1 LTGGVVGKEWMLI
14 LDWVF
19 ENKLS
24 FDGGVPVLQ
33 AKPLR
38 CEPRLA
44 VPFEQTE
51 LPKES
56 IGLFDHMVAIDL
68 GEREIGFAV
77 FSVKDIL
84 QSGEVNPIIDPLTN
98 RSANGAISI
107 AGVGVLIND
116 VKGYRANQSTNSKL
130 SQNFNTRLEKLR
142 DSVGSE
148 VVQKI
153 EALCARFNAFPVLES
168 SVVNFQTGS
177 RQLDL
182 VYGDV
187 VRHFVF
193 SKVDAHIKARAE
205 HWMGADKWTHP
216 YLMARPFEQATG
228 KRTGKPV
235 PLNLFPGAEVH
246 PAGTSQTCTHCGRN
260 GLRLL
265 RDLGEKIQ
273 VMDGGLVELPEGQI
287 RLMSGWDYG
296 EMAFKRARR
305 DKKNLA
311 MNRPLATGQYNQQA
325 IYRFAKQTNRQKAFD
340 MRSSGSSQSRFQ
352 CLFADCMATY
362 HADAGAAINIGRKF
376 FSDKIDAVSSA
387 EMLSS

>member
-1 LTGGVVGKEWMLI
+1 
-14 LDWVF
+14 
-19 ENKLS
+19 LS

-77 FSVKDIL
+77 FSVKNIL
-84 QSGEVNPIIDPLTN
+84 QTGEVNPIIDPLTN
-98 RSANGAISI
+98 RPANGAISI

-168 SVVNFQTGS
+168 SVVNFQSGS

-187 VRHFVF
+187 VRHFVMLDQT
-193 SKVDAHIKARAE
+193 KAHIDARKA
-205 HWMGADKWTHP
+205 HWMGGEMWKHP
-216 YLMARPFEQATG
+216 YLMAWPFDKATN
-228 KRTGKPV
+228 KRSKTSV
-235 PLNLFPGAEVH
+235 PLSLFPGVGVN
-246 PAGTSQTCTHCGRN
+246 PAGTSQICTHCGRN

-265 RDLGEKIQ
+265 RDLGERIK
-273 VMDGGLVELPEGQI
+273 VLDGGVVELPEGQI
-287 RLMSGWDYG
+287 RLMSGWSYE

-325 IYRFAKQTNRQKAFD
+325 IYRFAKQTNRQKAID

-352 CLFADCMATY
+352 CLFDDCMATY